1 VYILHQSLKTK
12 CQRLGETRV
21 VVCVVGQLE
30 VEPTTRRLC

>member
-1 VYILHQSLKTK
+1 
-12 CQRLGETRV
+12 LGETRV